1 MGRCVCGHKPH
12 PVMASYPFVNGM
24 VAVVLVLILAMFGT
38 RFVTL
43 PDFHASR
50 GLNPPTPRLTP
61 SSNRLNTESNYL
73 INERIKS

>member
-1 MGRCVCGHKPH
+1 
-12 PVMASYPFVNGM
+12 MASYPFVNGM

-38 RFVTL
+38 RFATL

-50 GLNPPTPRLTP
+50 GLNPPTPRLPP